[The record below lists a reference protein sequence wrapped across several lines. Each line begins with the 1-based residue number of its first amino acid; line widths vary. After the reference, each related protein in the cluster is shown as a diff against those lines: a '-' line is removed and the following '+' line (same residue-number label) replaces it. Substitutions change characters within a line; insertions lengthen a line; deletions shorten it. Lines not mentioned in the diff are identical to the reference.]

1 MGLWVSEMKK
11 NMNVEKESLLAS
23 VKPSKAIIDMAVPAT
38 LALLAKA
45 VYNIVD
51 TAYIGMLNSDT
62 ALAAVGVTLPLLL
75 IMVSIENIFAAG
87 AGVLAGRQLGE
98 HDKEGAN
105 RTVTT
110 IVGFSMVVGIGLCIV
125 GILFEDVLLR
135 AFGAS
140 EVVLPQ
146 AKDYAFWMFIAALF
160 NLPAQSLNCAA
171 RAESSVKISSVAVIT
186 GAVLNVI
193 LDPIFMFSWGL
204 NMGVEGASLATTI
217 SQCVT
222 FLILLIF
229 YMGGFSVIKI
239 KPKYFKL
246 SAKFIWDVVSIGI
259 PTAVIQIC
267 LAVATSLTNI
277 AAKTLPDADLII
289 AAYGVVQRLI
299 LIGCYVIMGFMQG
312 YQPVASYAFGAK
324 NEERFN
330 ESAKFAFKGSLL
342 LTIVVAVIYIAL
354 AKPLILLF
362 NRNPLVVEYG
372 KWLLIS
378 QVILYPAFGIC
389 YMMTITFQ
397 TIGASKMGLFL
408 SLIRQCLFYVP
419 FILSLPGIM
428 GVKGIYFSQPA
439 ADILTI
445 IVCIVLIKPM
455 KRDIIKNMKLDEK
468 YN

>member
-1 MGLWVSEMKK
+1 
-11 NMNVEKESLLAS
+11 
-23 VKPSKAIIDMAVPAT
+23 
-38 LALLAKA
+38 
-45 VYNIVD
+45 
-51 TAYIGMLNSDT
+51 MLNSDT

-75 IMVSIENIFAAG
+75 IMVSVENIFAAG

-98 HDKEGAN
+98 DNKEEAN

-110 IVGFSMVVGIGLCIV
+110 IVGFSVLVGIGLCIM
-125 GILFEDVLLR
+125 GILFDDVLLR

-140 EVVLPQ
+140 DTVLPQ
-146 AKDYAFWMFIAALF
+146 AKEYAFWMFIAALF
-160 NLPAQSLNCAA
+160 NLPAQSFNCAA
-171 RAESSVKISSVAVIT
+171 RAESSVRISSIAVIT

-222 FLILLIF
+222 FVILVIF

-246 SAKFIWDVVSIGI
+246 SVKFIWDVVSIGI

-267 LAVATSLTNI
+267 LAVATSLTNV
-277 AAKTLPDADLII
+277 AAKTFSDADLII

-312 YQPVASYAFGAK
+312 YQPVASYAFGEK
-324 NEERFN
+324 NKERFN
-330 ESAKFAFKGSLL
+330 QSAKFALKGSLF
-342 LTIVVAVIYIAL
+342 LTVVVAVIYIVL

-397 TIGASKMGLFL
+397 TIGSAKMGLFL

-419 FILSLPGIM
+419 FILILPKMIGIN
-428 GVKGIYFSQPA
+428 GIYFSQPA

-445 IVCIVLIKPM
+445 IVCVALIKPM
-455 KRDIIKNMKLDEK
+455 KKDILENMKLDTK
-468 YN
+468 L